1 MGRSILAGVMISLLE
16 MTLSCHHPS
25 TIQQS
30 TWLDDTTRWGTNGYV
45 EYSQG
50 SMPLILTIPHGGT
63 VEPAEMADRISG
75 TLGRYDTNTLE
86 LGRRIA
92 AALRSR
98 TGQSPYLIITHVHR
112 KKLDTNRELLEAA
125 QGSPRMQVCIPMTLK
140 RKRKGRCGD
149 EIPAAAC
156 FGTARHR
163 HTRPWVELG
172 YLLSPAQLA
181 LQDDSLN
188 TPGVVAAAS
197 IGGLVKNPGRSLA
210 VLLHGPLGLG
220 ALLEKEGY
228 ESVPSPSNPHPRG
241 GHYFSGGYNTERH
254 GSLDGG
260 PIVAL
265 QMETPWHGVRD
276 TEANQERLLG
286 CAQPS
291 ADFSNSIIT
300 PGGIRLM
307 IQGFWIPVWHLMTSF
322 ACRFY
327 SARTPFG
334 PASPGL

>member
-1 MGRSILAGVMISLLE
+1 MAGVMISLLE

-30 TWLDDTTRWGTNGYV
+30 TWLDGTTRWGTNGYV

-63 VEPAEMADRISG
+63 VEPAEMSDRISG

-86 LGRRIA
+86 LGRRIR
-92 AALRSR
+92 AALHSR

-125 QGSPRMQVCIPMTLK
+125 QEDSLGMQVWEEFHAFIEEAKADVVMK
-140 RKRKGRCGD
+140 
-149 EIPAAAC
+149 
-156 FGTARHR
+156 FGSGMLVDLHGHR

-181 LQDDSLN
+181 LPDDSLN
-188 TPGVVAAAS
+188 ARDVVAAAS
-197 IGGLVKNPGRSLA
+197 IGGLVKDPGRSLA

-241 GHYFSGGYNTERH
+241 DHYFSGGYNTERH

-276 TEANQERLLG
+276 TEANQERFAGAAASALG
-286 CAQPS
+286 RFLEFNYAH
-291 ADFSNSIIT
+291 
-300 PGGIRLM
+300 
-307 IQGFWIPVWHLMTSF
+307 QGN
-322 ACRFY
+322 
-327 SARTPFG
+327 
-334 PASPGL
+334 